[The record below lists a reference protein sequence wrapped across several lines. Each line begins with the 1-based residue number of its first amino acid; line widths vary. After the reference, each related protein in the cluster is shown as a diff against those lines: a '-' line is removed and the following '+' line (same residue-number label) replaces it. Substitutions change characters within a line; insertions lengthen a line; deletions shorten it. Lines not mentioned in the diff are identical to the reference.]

1 MYDLLMK
8 IGAAGGAVANDA
20 QLSNPEKVSEKI
32 KYCI

>member
-8 IGAAGGAVANDA
+8 IAGGVVANDA

>member
-8 IGAAGGAVANDA
+8 IGAVVANDA

>member
-8 IGAAGGAVANDA
+8 IGAVANDA